1 MSVNSR
7 VSPFEVNSLWKTTRR
22 EFKTTTAK
30 SNNSDEVNSP
40 KRPNRLSCQERV
52 QLYLTPKCFCS
63 QSPAS
68 CMVEANVLALDP
80 KHILYCF
87 GSKLGSH

>member
-40 KRPNRLSCQERV
+40 KKARQAELSGE
-52 QLYLTPKCFCS
+52 
-63 QSPAS
+63 SPIVPDTQ
-68 CMVEANVLALDP
+68 MFL
-80 KHILYCF
+80 
-87 GSKLGSH
+87 